1 MKLLRLIFK
10 LITLCGCWR
19 PASWNSTPWRY
30 LYNVYAILFYLILH
44 LVFFGAA
51 LDLAL
56 IVDNQNDF
64 SENVFKTTGF
74 AINCYKLF
82 SMLFM
87 KENIAA
93 LIDTLQTEPFAP
105 VSDEE
110 LEIRTKFD
118 KSAEKTAKV
127 YTTVLEVWAVWTVVG
142 TLLMNFASRTLL
154 YRVWLPF
161 DYTSATMYSLVSLHH
176 SLATIVCVTISVAYD
191 GLFAGLL
198 VHIYSQFEI
207 LRHRLRN
214 VHRNE
219 IDSVK
224 HCARHHDQ
232 IYKLASMVNDE
243 FRSVMFVQFFVSST
257 ILCFDLYQ
265 MTLTN
270 LDSNLID
277 VLVYSTCTLSQIFY
291 YCWFGNEVKLK
302 SLEVPDMI
310 FESEWTSL
318 SNNTKK
324 ILLMMMRR
332 ATVPIELSSLHI
344 VTVNLETFKALIKM
358 SYSVFSLLQR
368 NQ

>member
-30 LYNVYAILFYLILH
+30 LYNV
-44 LVFFGAA
+44 
-51 LDLAL
+51 
-56 IVDNQNDF
+56 
-64 SENVFKTTGF
+64 
-74 AINCYKLF
+74 
-82 SMLFM
+82 MLFM

>member
-232 IYKLASMVNDE
+232 IYN
-243 FRSVMFVQFFVSST
+243 FRLQ
-257 ILCFDLYQ
+257 
-265 MTLTN
+265 
-270 LDSNLID
+270 
-277 VLVYSTCTLSQIFY
+277 
-291 YCWFGNEVKLK
+291 